1 MKVRERGDFGKKREE
16 VEISAFEATFF
27 PWNIVVAVP
36 DPDEEQL
43 GD

>member
-1 MKVRERGDFGKKREE
+1 MKVRERGDFGKNKREE

-27 PWNIVVAVP
+27 PWNIVVVP